1 MKKTFNFKNNYNVNV
16 SMSVENYNNENID
29 PLIDF
34 VKEFDGCIYWNDLEC
49 YHWMFDKKI
58 DKIVLAKA
66 AQLGMKYQE
75 EKIKQGIQIV
85 FNELNK

>member
-34 VKEFDGCIYWNDLEC
+34 VKEFDDCIYWNDSEC
-49 YHWMFDKKI
+49 YHWMFDEKI
-58 DKIVLAKA
+58 DIPGYNDLWLENIELTNDL
-66 AQLGMKYQE
+66 QNMKCLVVM
-75 EKIKQGIQIV
+75 K
-85 FNELNK
+85 

>member
-1 MKKTFNFKNNYNVNV
+1 MEKTFNFKNNYNVNV

-34 VKEFDGCIYWNDLEC
+34 VKEFDDCIYWNDSEC

-58 DKIVLAKA
+58 DIPGYDDLWIENIELTNDL
-66 AQLGMKYQE
+66 QNMKCLVVM
-75 EKIKQGIQIV
+75 K
-85 FNELNK
+85 